1 MPCPAGMQVMS
12 TLQDYDTKPLRIL
25 FNYATQRVQRSRCC
39 DHYTYG
45 RPLRLLRTTVHDLV
59 NLYSMGC
66 VVYLPITTGDFDGES
81 SPTCN
86 KGAGVGRYATSDTT
100 VRTRV
105 PQTAFQPISGGEVF
119 RWRVL

>member
-1 MPCPAGMQVMS
+1 M
-12 TLQDYDTKPLRIL
+12 
-25 FNYATQRVQRSRCC
+25 
-39 DHYTYG
+39 
-45 RPLRLLRTTVHDLV
+45 V
-59 NLYSMGC
+59 NLYSRELS
-66 VVYLPITTGDFDGES
+66 VYLPTTTGDFDGES

-86 KGAGVGRYATSDTT
+86 KGTGVGRYTTTDTT